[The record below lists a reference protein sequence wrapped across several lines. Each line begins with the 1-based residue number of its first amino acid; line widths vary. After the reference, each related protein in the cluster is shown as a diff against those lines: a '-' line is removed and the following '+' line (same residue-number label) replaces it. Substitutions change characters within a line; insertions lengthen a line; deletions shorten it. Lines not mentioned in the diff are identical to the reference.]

1 MQGDARAEAAQ
12 PEWKRILP
20 GAAFALMMG
29 AVGLWLAR
37 FAFFQNMGL
46 SALPLAILL
55 GLIIGNSGLIS
66 NVPALDPGLD
76 FAKAKLLRLG
86 IILFGFKL
94 TFQDIAHVGLPG
106 IAIAVA
112 MVASVLVVAWV
123 LGKYLFKMD
132 DETTLLVGT
141 GAAICGAAAV
151 LAAEPVLKAKSHA
164 VSVAVATVVVFG
176 TLAMFLYPLIGHAL
190 GMQPYAYGL
199 YAGSTIHEVAQVVV
213 AGRAFGEEAANYA
226 VIEKMIRVILLA
238 PFLFALSAWLRARTQ
253 AATHARTP
261 LVIPW
266 FAVLFMLVGAFN
278 SLHLLDPAWVQGI
291 LQFDNWILAAAM
303 AALGVRTHWR
313 SVKQAGAKPLLLAT
327 SVFVWLIVGGYAI
340 NTLVLLLFV

>member
-1 MQGDARAEAAQ
+1 MQTEAQA
-12 PEWKRILP
+12 PAALPAWRRIAP
-20 GAAFALMMG
+20 GAVFALALG

-37 FAFFQNMGL
+37 FEVFQHAGL

-55 GLIIGNSGLIS
+55 GLLIGNSGLIS
-66 NVPALDPGLD
+66 NLPVLDPGLD

-94 TFQDIAHVGLPG
+94 TFQDIAQVGLPG
-106 IAIAVA
+106 MTIAVV
-112 MVASVLVVAWV
+112 MVVSVVLVTW
-123 LGKYLFKMD
+123 LFGNYLFKMD

-151 LAAEPVLKAKSHA
+151 LAAESVLKAKSHS

-176 TLAMFLYPLIGHAL
+176 TLAMFLYPFQGHAF

-199 YAGSTIHEVAQVVV
+199 YAGSTVHEVAQVVV
-213 AGRAFGEEAANYA
+213 AGRAFGDEAANYA

-238 PFLFALSAWLRARTQ
+238 PFLFALSWWVRARNASVQ
-253 AATHARTP
+253 HAKTP

-266 FAVLFMLVGAFN
+266 FAVLFMAVGAFN
-278 SLHLLDPAWVQGI
+278 SLHLLPESLVQAI
-291 LQFDNWILAAAM
+291 LQFDTWILASAM
-303 AALGVRTHWR
+303 AALGLKTHWKA
-313 SVKQAGAKPLLLAT
+313 VKQAGIKPLLLAA
-327 SVFVWLIVGGYAI
+327 SVFVFLIAGGYVI
-340 NTLVLLLFV
+340 NAAVLALFN